1 MSRLVST
8 YQRNESIKKIAVMAI
23 TALTSAVGLN
33 FFLIPAKVFSAGM
46 NGIAQIIAT
55 LLYTNLGIHINTGI
69 FILFLNIPVFIL
81 GFVKLGKQSTI
92 LSFINVIGISVVTM
106 FVPIVTVTT
115 NPLMNAI
122 MGGVLVGVGAGLS
135 LKMGFNTGG
144 MDIISLILSKTTGKT
159 VGNFMWRRPSHSR
172 NSPIKRRNAF
182 FWYHNGND
190 DFYFCDCPINHIAN
204 RRCPFG

>member
-8 YQRNESIKKIAVMAI
+8 YQRNESIKN
-23 TALTSAVGLN
+23 SSDGDN
-33 FFLIPAKVFSAGM
+33 RFDFCGRFEFLFDSGKSFSAGM

-144 MDIISLILSKTTGKT
+144 MDIISLILSKQQGKQL
-159 VGNFMWRRPSHSR
+159 VILCS
-172 NSPIKRRNAF
+172 
-182 FWYHNGND
+182 Y
-190 DFYFCDCPINHIAN
+190 
-204 RRCPFG
+204 

>member
-8 YQRNESIKKIAVMAI
+8 YQRNESIKIAVMAI

-33 FFLIPAKVFSAGM
+33 FFDSGKSFSAGM

-144 MDIISLILSKTTGKT
+144 MDIISLILSKQQE
-159 VGNFMWRRPSHSR
+159 
-172 NSPIKRRNAF
+172 NS
-182 FWYHNGND
+182 W
-190 DFYFCDCPINHIAN
+190 
-204 RRCPFG
+204 

>member
-1 MSRLVST
+1 
-8 YQRNESIKKIAVMAI
+8 MAI

-55 LLYTNLGIHINTGI
+55 LLGIHINTGI

-81 GFVKLGKQSTI
+81 GFYVGKQSTI

-106 FVPIVTVTT
+106 FVPIVTVT

-122 MGGVLVGVGAGLS
+122 MGGVSWRRAFIENGLAAWTLFTDS
-135 LKMGFNTGG
+135 F
-144 MDIISLILSKTTGKT
+144 KTTGKQL
-159 VGNFMWRRPSHSR
+159 VILCS
-172 NSPIKRRNAF
+172 
-182 FWYHNGND
+182 Y
-190 DFYFCDCPINHIAN
+190 
-204 RRCPFG
+204 